1 MYLHSRM
8 RGFLPAAI
16 ALLLCV
22 SGCADDAPNNKEVS
36 AQEVSQISAPADG
49 TMSKDGLV
57 KKDSTKGALPADPYR
72 LPDDRLQTYAENLYI
87 ANCMKQSGYEYPVQT
102 YDWNDPATPLESPSG
117 YNGRFTVAKAQA
129 YGYHRAPSKRR
140 EEWLKVVEQ
149 KNQLLKDSAADKT
162 FMACSEKLRSS
173 GVFKASDKLEGD
185 VAPYVNDVSKL
196 PKVRAAAQR
205 WRKCM
210 APQGI
215 ADLPEEPQI
224 AQSVATKFGLGQPDA
239 DDTATDTNVSAEEI
253 KLAVAD
259 AKCREQSGY
268 EQLVYDLQWVG
279 QEQILARDPNYWQA
293 RLKLVRQ
300 ATNEYKTYIN
310 THRNG

>member
-1 MYLHSRM
+1 
-8 RGFLPAAI
+8 
-16 ALLLCV
+16 
-22 SGCADDAPNNKEVS
+22 
-36 AQEVSQISAPADG
+36 
-49 TMSKDGLV
+49 
-57 KKDSTKGALPADPYR
+57 
-72 LPDDRLQTYAENLYI
+72 
-87 ANCMKQSGYEYPVQT
+87 
-102 YDWNDPATPLESPSG
+102 
-117 YNGRFTVAKAQA
+117 
-129 YGYHRAPSKRR
+129 
-140 EEWLKVVEQ
+140 
-149 KNQLLKDSAADKT
+149 
-162 FMACSEKLRSS
+162 
-173 GVFKASDKLEGD
+173 
-185 VAPYVNDVSKL
+185 
-196 PKVRAAAQR
+196 
-205 WRKCM
+205 M

>member
-1 MYLHSRM
+1 
-8 RGFLPAAI
+8 
-16 ALLLCV
+16 
-22 SGCADDAPNNKEVS
+22 
-36 AQEVSQISAPADG
+36 
-49 TMSKDGLV
+49 MSKDGLV
-57 KKDSTKGALPADPYR
+57 KKDSTKGTLPADPYR
-72 LPDDRLQTYAENLYI
+72 LPDDRLQAYAENLYI

-102 YDWNDPATPLESPSG
+102 YDWNDPATPLENAPG
-117 YNGRFTVAKAQA
+117 YSGRFTVAKAQA

-149 KNQLLKDSAADKT
+149 KNQLLKDPAADKT

-173 GVFKASDKLEGD
+173 GASDKLEGD

-196 PKVRAAAQR
+196 PAVRAAAQR

-215 ADLPEEPQI
+215 TDLPEEPQM
-224 AQSVATKFGLGQPDA
+224 AQSVATKFGLGQPDG

>member
-72 LPDDRLQTYAENLYI
+72 LPDDRLQAYAENLYI

-102 YDWNDPATPLESPSG
+102 YDWNDPATPLESPPG

-149 KNQLLKDSAADKT
+149 KNQLLKDPAADKT

-173 GVFKASDKLEGD
+173 GVFKASDKLGGG

-196 PKVRAAAQR
+196 PAVRAAAQR

-224 AQSVATKFGLGQPDA
+224 APSVTTKFGLVDGGDSA
-239 DDTATDTNVSAEEI
+239 VSAEEI

>member
-57 KKDSTKGALPADPYR
+57 KKDSTKGTLPADPYR

-102 YDWNDPATPLESPSG
+102 YDWNDPATPLESPPG

-129 YGYHRAPSKRR
+129 YGYHLSSKRR
-140 EEWLKVVEQ
+140 EEWLKIDEQ
-149 KNQLLKDSAADKT
+149 RNQLLKDSVADKT
-162 FMACSEKLRSS
+162 FTACGEKLRSS
-173 GVFKASDKLEGD
+173 GVFKASDKLGGG

-196 PKVRAAAQR
+196 PAVRAAAQR

-224 AQSVATKFGLGQPDA
+224 AQSVATKFGLVDGGDSA
-239 DDTATDTNVSAEEI
+239 VSAEEI

>member
-1 MYLHSRM
+1 
-8 RGFLPAAI
+8 
-16 ALLLCV
+16 
-22 SGCADDAPNNKEVS
+22 
-36 AQEVSQISAPADG
+36 
-49 TMSKDGLV
+49 MSKDGLV

-72 LPDDRLQTYAENLYI
+72 LPDDRLQAYAENLYI

-102 YDWNDPATPLESPSG
+102 YDWNDPATPLESPPG

-129 YGYHRAPSKRR
+129 YGYHVSSKRR

-149 KNQLLKDSAADKT
+149 KNQLLKDPAADKT
-162 FMACSEKLRSS
+162 FTACSEKLRSS
-173 GVFKASDKLEGD
+173 GVFKASDKLGGG
-185 VAPYVNDVSKL
+185 VAPYVDDVSKL
-196 PKVRAAAQR
+196 PAVRAAAQR

-224 AQSVATKFGLGQPDA
+224 APSVATKFGLVDGGDSA
-239 DDTATDTNVSAEEI
+239 VSAEEI

>member
-36 AQEVSQISAPADG
+36 AQEVSQITAPADG

-57 KKDSTKGALPADPYR
+57 KKDSTKGTLPADPYR

-102 YDWNDPATPLESPSG
+102 YDWNDPATPLESPPG

-129 YGYHRAPSKRR
+129 YGYHVSSKRR
-140 EEWLKVVEQ
+140 EEWLKIDEQ
-149 KNQLLKDSAADKT
+149 RNQLLKDSVADKT
-162 FMACSEKLRSS
+162 FTACSEKLRSS
-173 GVFKASDKLEGD
+173 GVFKASDKLGGG

-196 PKVRAAAQR
+196 PAVRAAAQR

-224 AQSVATKFGLGQPDA
+224 APSVATKFGLVDGGDSA
-239 DDTATDTNVSAEEI
+239 VSAEEI

>member
-57 KKDSTKGALPADPYR
+57 KKDSTKGSLPADPYR

-102 YDWNDPATPLESPSG
+102 YDWNDPATPLESPPG
-117 YNGRFTVAKAQA
+117 YSGRFTVAKAQA
-129 YGYHRAPSKRR
+129 YGYHLSSKRR
-140 EEWLKVVEQ
+140 EEWLKIDEQ
-149 KNQLLKDSAADKT
+149 RNQLLKDPAADKT
-162 FMACSEKLRSS
+162 FTACSEKLRSS
-173 GVFKASDKLEGD
+173 GVFKASDKLGGG

-196 PKVRAAAQR
+196 PAVRAAAQR

-224 AQSVATKFGLGQPDA
+224 APSVATKFGLVDGGDSA
-239 DDTATDTNVSAEEI
+239 VSAEEI

>member
-1 MYLHSRM
+1 MYLHSKM

-36 AQEVSQISAPADG
+36 AQEVSQITAPADG

-57 KKDSTKGALPADPYR
+57 KKDSIKGVLPADPYR
-72 LPDDRLQTYAENLYI
+72 LPDDRLQYYAENLYI

-149 KNQLLKDSAADKT
+149 KNQLLKDPAADKT

-196 PKVRAAAQR
+196 PAVRAAAQR

-224 AQSVATKFGLGQPDA
+224 APSVATKFGLVDG
-239 DDTATDTNVSAEEI
+239 DDSAVSAEEI

>member
-22 SGCADDAPNNKEVS
+22 SGCADDAPNNKDVS
-36 AQEVSQISAPADG
+36 AQEVSQITAPADG
-49 TMSKDGLV
+49 TMSKDGHSQ
-57 KKDSTKGALPADPYR
+57 KTTSTKGTFASRFPTVYR
-72 LPDDRLQTYAENLYI
+72 TIRLQAYAENLYI

-102 YDWNDPATPLESPSG
+102 YDWNDPATPLENAPG
-117 YNGRFTVAKAQA
+117 YSGRFTVAKAQA

-185 VAPYVNDVSKL
+185 VAPMSMTSRNFQRCVLPRNAGVNAWPSRDCGSAR
-196 PKVRAAAQR
+196 RAAN
-205 WRKCM
+205 
-210 APQGI
+210 G
-215 ADLPEEPQI
+215 
-224 AQSVATKFGLGQPDA
+224 SVG
-239 DDTATDTNVSAEEI
+239 
-253 KLAVAD
+253 
-259 AKCREQSGY
+259 GY
-268 EQLVYDLQWVG
+268 KIW
-279 QEQILARDPNYWQA
+279 ARA
-293 RLKLVRQ
+293 
-300 ATNEYKTYIN
+300 A
-310 THRNG
+310 

>member
-36 AQEVSQISAPADG
+36 AQEVSQITAPADG

-102 YDWNDPATPLESPSG
+102 YDWNDPATPLENAPG
-117 YNGRFTVAKAQA
+117 YSGRFTVAKAQA

-149 KNQLLKDSAADKT
+149 KNQLLKDPAADKT
-162 FMACSEKLRSS
+162 FMACSEKLR
-173 GVFKASDKLEGD
+173 
-185 VAPYVNDVSKL
+185 
-196 PKVRAAAQR
+196 
-205 WRKCM
+205 
-210 APQGI
+210 
-215 ADLPEEPQI
+215 
-224 AQSVATKFGLGQPDA
+224 
-239 DDTATDTNVSAEEI
+239 
-253 KLAVAD
+253 LA
-259 AKCREQSGY
+259 GF
-268 EQLVYDLQWVG
+268 
-279 QEQILARDPNYWQA
+279 
-293 RLKLVRQ
+293 LKLQ
-300 ATNEYKTYIN
+300 TS
-310 THRNG
+310 

>member
-22 SGCADDAPNNKEVS
+22 SGCADDAPNNKDVS
-36 AQEVSQISAPADG
+36 AQEVSQITAPADG

-57 KKDSTKGALPADPYR
+57 KKDSTKGTLPADPYR
-72 LPDDRLQTYAENLYI
+72 LPDDRLQAYAENLYI

-102 YDWNDPATPLESPSG
+102 YDWNDPATPLESPPG

-129 YGYHRAPSKRR
+129 YGYHVSSKRR

-149 KNQLLKDSAADKT
+149 KNQLLKDPAADKT

-173 GVFKASDKLEGD
+173 GVFKASDKLGGG

-196 PKVRAAAQR
+196 PAVRAAAQR

-224 AQSVATKFGLGQPDA
+224 APSVATKFGLVDGGDSA
-239 DDTATDTNVSAEEI
+239 VSAEEI

>member
-1 MYLHSRM
+1 MYLRSRM

-57 KKDSTKGALPADPYR
+57 KKDSTKGVLPADPYR
-72 LPDDRLQTYAENLYI
+72 LPDDRLQAYAENLYI

-102 YDWNDPATPLESPSG
+102 YDWNDPATPLESPPG

-129 YGYHRAPSKRR
+129 YGYHVSSKRR
-140 EEWLKVVEQ
+140 EEWLKIDEQ
-149 KNQLLKDSAADKT
+149 RNQLLKDSVADKT
-162 FMACSEKLRSS
+162 FTACSEKLRSS
-173 GVFKASDKLEGD
+173 GVFKASDKLGGG

-196 PKVRAAAQR
+196 PAVRAAAQR

-224 AQSVATKFGLGQPDA
+224 APSVATKFGLVDGGDSA
-239 DDTATDTNVSAEEI
+239 VSAEEI

-279 QEQILARDPNYWQA
+279 QEQILAREPNYWQA

>member
-1 MYLHSRM
+1 M
-8 RGFLPAAI
+8 
-16 ALLLCV
+16 
-22 SGCADDAPNNKEVS
+22 
-36 AQEVSQISAPADG
+36 
-49 TMSKDGLV
+49 
-57 KKDSTKGALPADPYR
+57 
-72 LPDDRLQTYAENLYI
+72 
-87 ANCMKQSGYEYPVQT
+87 
-102 YDWNDPATPLESPSG
+102 
-117 YNGRFTVAKAQA
+117 
-129 YGYHRAPSKRR
+129 
-140 EEWLKVVEQ
+140 
-149 KNQLLKDSAADKT
+149 
-162 FMACSEKLRSS
+162 
-173 GVFKASDKLEGD
+173 
-185 VAPYVNDVSKL
+185 APYVNDVSKL

-215 ADLPEEPQI
+215 ADLPEEPQM
-224 AQSVATKFGLGQPDA
+224 AQSVATKFGLGQPDGY
-239 DDTATDTNVSAEEI
+239 DTATDTNVSAEEI

>member
-22 SGCADDAPNNKEVS
+22 SGCADDAPNNKDVS
-36 AQEVSQISAPADG
+36 AQEVSQITAPADG

-57 KKDSTKGALPADPYR
+57 KKDSTKGTLPADPYR

-102 YDWNDPATPLESPSG
+102 YDWNDPATPLESPPG

-129 YGYHRAPSKRR
+129 YGYHVSSKRR

-149 KNQLLKDSAADKT
+149 KNQLLKDPAADKT

-173 GVFKASDKLEGD
+173 GVFKASDKLGGG

-196 PKVRAAAQR
+196 PAVRAAAQR

-224 AQSVATKFGLGQPDA
+224 APSVATKFGLVDGGDSA
-239 DDTATDTNVSAEEI
+239 VSAEEI

>member
-1 MYLHSRM
+1 M
-8 RGFLPAAI
+8 
-16 ALLLCV
+16 
-22 SGCADDAPNNKEVS
+22 
-36 AQEVSQISAPADG
+36 
-49 TMSKDGLV
+49 
-57 KKDSTKGALPADPYR
+57 
-72 LPDDRLQTYAENLYI
+72 
-87 ANCMKQSGYEYPVQT
+87 
-102 YDWNDPATPLESPSG
+102 
-117 YNGRFTVAKAQA
+117 AKAQA

-215 ADLPEEPQI
+215 ADLPEEPQM
-224 AQSVATKFGLGQPDA
+224 AQSVATKFGLGQPDG

>member
-72 LPDDRLQTYAENLYI
+72 LPDDRLQAYAENLYI

-102 YDWNDPATPLESPSG
+102 YDWNDPATPLESPPG

-129 YGYHRAPSKRR
+129 YGYHVSSKRR

-149 KNQLLKDSAADKT
+149 KNQLLKDPAADKT
-162 FMACSEKLRSS
+162 FTACSEKLRSS
-173 GVFKASDKLEGD
+173 GVFKASDKLGGG
-185 VAPYVNDVSKL
+185 VAPYVDDVSKL
-196 PKVRAAAQR
+196 PAVRAAAQR

-224 AQSVATKFGLGQPDA
+224 APSVATKFGLVDGGDSA
-239 DDTATDTNVSAEEI
+239 VSAEEI

>member
-8 RGFLPAAI
+8 RDFLPAAI

-72 LPDDRLQTYAENLYI
+72 LPDDRLQAYAENLYI

-102 YDWNDPATPLESPSG
+102 YDWNDPATPLESPPG

-129 YGYHRAPSKRR
+129 YGYHVSSKRR

-149 KNQLLKDSAADKT
+149 KNQLLKDPAADKT
-162 FMACSEKLRSS
+162 FTACSEKLRSS
-173 GVFKASDKLEGD
+173 GVFKASDKLGGG
-185 VAPYVNDVSKL
+185 VAPYVDDVSKL
-196 PKVRAAAQR
+196 PAVRAAAQR

-224 AQSVATKFGLGQPDA
+224 APSVATKFGLVDGGDSA
-239 DDTATDTNVSAEEI
+239 VSAEEI

>member
-129 YGYHRAPSKRR
+129 YGYHRAPSKHR

-149 KNQLLKDSAADKT
+149 KTNYLKILLPIKHLWPAAKSCALAE
-162 FMACSEKLRSS
+162 FLR
-173 GVFKASDKLEGD
+173 
-185 VAPYVNDVSKL
+185 
-196 PKVRAAAQR
+196 
-205 WRKCM
+205 
-210 APQGI
+210 
-215 ADLPEEPQI
+215 
-224 AQSVATKFGLGQPDA
+224 
-239 DDTATDTNVSAEEI
+239 
-253 KLAVAD
+253 
-259 AKCREQSGY
+259 
-268 EQLVYDLQWVG
+268 LQ
-279 QEQILARDPNYWQA
+279 
-293 RLKLVRQ
+293 
-300 ATNEYKTYIN
+300 TS
-310 THRNG
+310 

>member
-22 SGCADDAPNNKEVS
+22 SGCADDAPNNKDVS
-36 AQEVSQISAPADG
+36 AQEVSQITAPADG

-57 KKDSTKGALPADPYR
+57 KKDSTKGTLPADPYR
-72 LPDDRLQTYAENLYI
+72 LPDDRLQAYAENLYI

-102 YDWNDPATPLESPSG
+102 YDWNDPATPLESPPG

-129 YGYHRAPSKRR
+129 YGYHVSSKRR

-149 KNQLLKDSAADKT
+149 KNQLLKDPAADKT

-173 GVFKASDKLEGD
+173 GVFKASDKLGGG
-185 VAPYVNDVSKL
+185 VAPYVDDVSKL
-196 PKVRAAAQR
+196 PAVRAAAQR

-224 AQSVATKFGLGQPDA
+224 APSVATKFGLVDGGDSA
-239 DDTATDTNVSAEEI
+239 VSAEEI

>member
-1 MYLHSRM
+1 MYLHSRI

-57 KKDSTKGALPADPYR
+57 KKDSTKGTLPADPYR

-149 KNQLLKDSAADKT
+149 KNQLLKDPAADKI

-173 GVFKASDKLEGD
+173 GVFKASDKLGGG
-185 VAPYVNDVSKL
+185 VAPYVDDVSKL
-196 PKVRAAAQR
+196 PAVRAAAQR

-224 AQSVATKFGLGQPDA
+224 APSVATKFGLVDGGDSA
-239 DDTATDTNVSAEEI
+239 VSAEEI

>member
-22 SGCADDAPNNKEVS
+22 SGCADDAPNNKDVS
-36 AQEVSQISAPADG
+36 AQEVSQITAPADG

-57 KKDSTKGALPADPYR
+57 KKDSTKGTLPADPYR
-72 LPDDRLQTYAENLYI
+72 LPDDRLQAYAENLYI

-102 YDWNDPATPLESPSG
+102 YDWNDPATPLESPPG

-129 YGYHRAPSKRR
+129 YGYHVSSKRR

-149 KNQLLKDSAADKT
+149 KNQLLKDPAADKT

-173 GVFKASDKLEGD
+173 GVFKASDKLGGG

-196 PKVRAAAQR
+196 PAVRAAAQR

-224 AQSVATKFGLGQPDA
+224 APSVAIKFGLVDGGDSA
-239 DDTATDTNVSAEEI
+239 VSAEEI

-279 QEQILARDPNYWQA
+279 QEQILAREPNYWQA